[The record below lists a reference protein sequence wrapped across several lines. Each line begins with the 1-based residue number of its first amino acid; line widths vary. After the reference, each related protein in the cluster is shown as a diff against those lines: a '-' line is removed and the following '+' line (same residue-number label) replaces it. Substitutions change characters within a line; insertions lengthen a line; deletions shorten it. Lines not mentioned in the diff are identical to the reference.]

1 MPIIS
6 FWNREKVETGKTFS
20 LVAIATY
27 MALRNNLKILIVS
40 TQFNDKTIE
49 ECFWP
54 VVKGNANLNPLIT
67 KTTDISTGIEGLSK
81 AVMSNKST
89 PEIITNYTKVI
100 FKDRLEVLLSP
111 ETTNYD
117 EYSKIATSYQEIV
130 QFANKYYDLVFVD
143 VTNGLDAAPCSREL
157 LTVSNLIIY
166 TFPQKLK
173 SINEIIDLKNEPEFR
188 KNKNIIYMLSRT
200 DVNSKYNDKNVARN
214 IGERKGILSVP
225 YCTLFGEAASEGNVA
240 EYFIKYNKLTDE
252 TDQNYIFIETVRK
265 DAQDII
271 YKLQELQMRY

>member
-6 FWNREKVETGKTFS
+6 FWNKEKIETGKTLS

-27 MALRNNLKILIVS
+27 MALKNNLKILIVS

-54 VVKGNANLNPLIT
+54 IAKGNQSFNPLIT
-67 KTTDISTGIEGLSK
+67 RNTDISTGIEGLSK

-89 PEIITNYTKVI
+89 PEIITNYTKVV
-100 FKDRLEVLLSP
+100 FKDRLEILLSP

-143 VTNGLDAAPCSREL
+143 VTNGFDEVAHSREL
-157 LTVSNLIIY
+157 LISSNLIVY
-166 TFPQKLK
+166 TFSQKLK
-173 SINEIIDLKNEPEFR
+173 LINQIAELKNDEEFR
-188 KNKNIIYMLSRT
+188 KIQNMIYLLARY
-200 DVNSKYNDKNVARN
+200 DINSKYNEKNVARA

-225 YCTLFGEAASEGNVA
+225 YCTLFGEAATEGDVA

-252 TDQNYIFIETVRK
+252 TDQNYIFIESIKK
-265 DAQDII
+265 DVQNII
-271 YKLQELQMRY
+271 YKIQELQMRY

>member
-6 FWNREKVETGKTFS
+6 FWNKEKVETGKTFS

-27 MALRNNLKILIVS
+27 MALKNNLKILIVS
-40 TQFNDKTIE
+40 KQFNDKTIE

-54 VVKGNANLNPLIT
+54 VVKNNPNTNPLIT
-67 KTTDISTGIEGLSK
+67 RTTDISTGIEGLSK

-89 PEIITNYTKVI
+89 PEIITNYTRVI

-117 EYSKIATSYQEIV
+117 EYSRIATSYQEIV
-130 QFANKYYDLVFVD
+130 QFANKYYDIVFVD
-143 VTNGLDAAPCSREL
+143 VTNGFDTAAQSREL
-157 LTVSNLIIY
+157 LACSNLIIY
-166 TFPQKLK
+166 TFSQKLK
-173 SINEIIDLKNEPEFR
+173 QINQIMNLKNDEYFQ
-188 KNKNIIYMLSRT
+188 KIQNMIYLLSKT
-200 DVNSKYNDKNVARN
+200 DVNSKYNEKNVARN

-225 YCTLFGEAASEGNVA
+225 YCTLFGEAANEGNVA

-252 TDQNYIFIETVRK
+252 TDQNYIFVESIKKNV
-265 DAQDII
+265 QDII

>member
-6 FWNREKVETGKTFS
+6 FWNKEKIETGKTFS

-27 MALRNNLKILIVS
+27 MALKNNLKILIVS
-40 TQFNDKTIE
+40 TQFNDRTIE

-54 VVKGNANLNPLIT
+54 VVKNNSNSIPLFT
-67 KTTDISTGIEGLSK
+67 KNTDISTGIEGLSK
-81 AVMSNKST
+81 AVISNKST

-117 EYSKIATSYQEIV
+117 EYSKIATSYQEII
-130 QFANKYYDLVFVD
+130 QFANKYYDIVFVD
-143 VTNGLDAAPCSREL
+143 VTNGFDVASRSREL
-157 LTVSNLIIY
+157 LTISDLIVY
-166 TFPQKLK
+166 TFPQKIK
-173 SINEIIDLKNEPEFR
+173 SINQIIELKSNEEFKR
-188 KNKNIIYMLSRT
+188 VQNIVYMLSRS
-200 DVNSKYNDKNVARN
+200 DVNSKYNEKNVARN

-252 TDQNYIFIETVRK
+252 TDQNYIFIEWVKK
-265 DAQDII
+265 DVQDII
-271 YKLQELQMRY
+271 YKLQEIQMRY